1 MQSIAINAKI
11 LPHNTEMEDT
21 NAASVILLVKT
32 LLLA

>member
-1 MQSIAINAKI
+1 MQSNAIKVKI

-21 NAASVILLVKT
+21 YAASVILLVKT